1 MEIDPQLQFHISVDI
16 NNFYSTVARVGL
28 PYSRNIESGFLCCT
42 RQHTHAH
49 AHMQTHLHGI
59 AHVPTHIIPVSLI
72 AAWCK
77 SKPFSCLPLTI
88 IWPSPLECTHIY
100 SHTHTY
106 IHRTRLLYNKAITI
120 KAVRAGVLS
129 ITAEKLCLTHPAWHH
144 VNCKHTLRLCSHT
157 HHCMCVCVVPHTF
170 LCKSHMDGT
179 WDGKLRLEVG
189 LFEEVRTVVRYC
201 KKKMAIWS
209 QKDRKWLERHSHN
222 WLGE

>member
-42 RQHTHAH
+42 RKHTHAH
-49 AHMQTHLHGI
+49 AQMQTHLHGI
-59 AHVPTHIIPVSLI
+59 AHVPTYIIPVSLI

-157 HHCMCVCVVPHTF
+157 HHCMCVCVWCLIHFCVSP
-170 LCKSHMDGT
+170 T
-179 WDGKLRLEVG
+179 WMEHGMG
-189 LFEEVRTVVRYC
+189 
-201 KKKMAIWS
+201 
-209 QKDRKWLERHSHN
+209 N
-222 WLGE
+222 